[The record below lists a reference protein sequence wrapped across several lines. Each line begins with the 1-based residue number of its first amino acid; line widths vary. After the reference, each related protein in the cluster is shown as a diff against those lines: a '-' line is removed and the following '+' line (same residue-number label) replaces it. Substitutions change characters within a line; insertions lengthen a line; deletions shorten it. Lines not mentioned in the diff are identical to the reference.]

1 MYYISHKHSDT
12 AYDVTDTTDG
22 VEEAHT
28 VDSIMAYISRGIRI
42 EGVTSRGIFVRKLV
56 SSQTTVYSGEPDTTR
71 ESVLEKIYIASEE
84 LRDKKGRTRST
95 HIRIT
100 LSGDKYLSDYLS
112 PGSTWFFKKDS
123 LYEGNMRAVSCN
135 NLSFSIKDMV
145 SAEPWVVRLFCNAV
159 KRAKV
164 KVDNVCSQFRNVTS
178 ITTSDGVI
186 YSYTQSNYNEVEKE
200 ISTELYTEVKILDCY
215 LTTALTEDE
224 WNIYGLYTAG
234 SYYDYKIHASVDG
247 NVPMKRYVTRS
258 GIFYDVLERVNYKSR
273 PAITKIALEKIIAD
287 PYKYYNCL
295 LFNGVLKVV
304 ALDGIYYYNVEEV
317 HNCFKKTISRIAV
330 TENTKSEVLGVAK
343 KISLLNNGELD
354 TLDVDN
360 TSFVVIP
367 EGTKSIPRG
376 AVNVRASSNSFEIIF
391 PSTLR
396 KVATG
401 WFTNERSG
409 VLDLNLNM
417 TKLTYPVMKSIMATK
432 ASNIVIDDMKFTKE
446 SFSQLYSAYA
456 FSKKM
461 KRYQTNLFYGLGG
474 FYPKYEVTSKELLEA
489 LIFIINVE
497 MNKFEFLS
505 LEEKA
510 IELPSYR
517 GNIELANNSTLK
529 KERIKYEYFC
539 IVADVIIDHL
549 DSSEKYAI
557 RNFLEEIRKQYD
569 IKTVNFRQEID
580 SHYSGSYLMY

>member
-42 EGVTSRGIFVRKLV
+42 EGVTQRGIFVRKLV
-56 SSQTTVYSGEPDTTR
+56 SSQTTVYSGEPDCSR
-71 ESVLEKIYIASEE
+71 ESVLEKVYIASEE
-84 LRDKKGRTRST
+84 HTNTKGKSRSN
-95 HIRIT
+95 HFRIT
-100 LSGDKYLSDYLS
+100 LSNDKYIYDYLS

-135 NLSFSIKDMV
+135 NHSFSIRDMV
-145 SAEPWVVRLFCNAV
+145 SADPWVVRLFCYAV
-159 KRAKV
+159 NRAKV
-164 KVDNVCSQFRNVTS
+164 KVDYVCSQFRNVTA
-178 ITTSDGVI
+178 ITTSDGVV
-186 YSYTQSNYNEVEKE
+186 YSYATSNYNEVEVE
-200 ISTELYTEVKILDCY
+200 ITRELYSNVKIQDCY
-215 LTTALTEDE
+215 LTTPLTEDE
-224 WNIYGLYTAG
+224 WNIYGLYTSG
-234 SYYDYKIHASVDG
+234 SRYEYQIHASVDT
-247 NVPMKRYVTRS
+247 NVPMKRYVTKS

-273 PAITKIALEKIIAD
+273 PAITKIALERIIAD
-287 PYKYYNCL
+287 PYSYYNCL
-295 LFNGVLKVV
+295 VFNGVLKVV
-304 ALDGIYYYNVEEV
+304 ALDGIYYYNIAEV

-330 TENTKSEVLGVAK
+330 TENTKSEVLGVDK
-343 KISLLNNGELD
+343 KMSLLNNGELD

-367 EGTKSIPRG
+367 EGTKSISRG
-376 AVNVRASSNSFEIIF
+376 AVNVRASSSSFEIIF
-391 PSTLR
+391 PSTL
-396 KVATG
+396 KTVKMG
-401 WFTNERSG
+401 WLTNERSG
-409 VLDLNLNM
+409 VMDLNLDM

-432 ASNIVIDDMKFTKE
+432 ASNIVIDDIKFTKE
-446 SFSQLYSAYA
+446 KFSQLYSAYA

-461 KRYQTNLFYGLGG
+461 KRYQTNLFYGIGG
-474 FYPKYEVTSKELLEA
+474 FYPKYEPTSKELLDA
-489 LIFIINVE
+489 LIFIITDE
-497 MNKFEFLS
+497 MNKFEFLA
-505 LEEKA
+505 LEEKP

-517 GNIELANNSTLK
+517 GNLELTSNSSLK

-580 SHYSGSYLMY
+580 SHYSGSYLTY